1 MTETAE
7 RPVADHPV
15 AAGGDVEAVLQQ
27 VREAVARTREAIAET
42 QELLGASLHSDDQAA
57 AP

>member
-7 RPVADHPV
+7 RPVANQP

-42 QELLGASLHSDDQAA
+42 QELLGAVPHPDDEAA

>member
-7 RPVADHPV
+7 RPVANQPA
-15 AAGGDVEAVLQQ
+15 AAGGEVEAVLQQ

-42 QELLGASLHSDDQAA
+42 QELLGAAPHPDDEAA